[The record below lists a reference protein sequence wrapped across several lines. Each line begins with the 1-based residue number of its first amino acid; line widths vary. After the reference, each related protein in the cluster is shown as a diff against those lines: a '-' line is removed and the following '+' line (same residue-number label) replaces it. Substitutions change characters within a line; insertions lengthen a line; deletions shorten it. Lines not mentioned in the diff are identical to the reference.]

1 MKVLLTGGAGYIGS
15 HVVLSLLDKGHEV
28 VVIDDLSTGY
38 KRLIPKNVKLYEC
51 NINNKD
57 RIEKIISS
65 IKFDLIMHFA
75 GFIKVEES
83 VSNPEKYYEN
93 NTDNAIKL
101 FEICYKNNLKNI
113 IFSSTAATYGNPIN
127 NFSITEDEKLNPI
140 NPYGISK
147 ANTEK
152 YLLENKDKLNSIILR
167 YFNVAGSDKKMR
179 SGLISHDATHL
190 IKIISEVAVG
200 KRNKI
205 SIYGKDYDTHDGT
218 AIRDFIHISDLA
230 DIHIGAAKYLLKN
243 EETNIFNCGY
253 GKGYSVLD
261 IIKAANKITN
271 NKIKYDFSDRRD
283 GDPEQLVAN
292 VDKIKKHINWEP
304 GYNDL
309 NTIIQSAIDWEKN
322 YAKDS

>member
-15 HVVLSLLDKGHEV
+15 HVILSLLDKGHEV

-38 KRLIPKNVKLYEC
+38 KKLIPQNVKLYKC
-51 NINNKD
+51 NVNNTDK
-57 RIEKIISS
+57 IEKIIKS

-83 VSNPEKYYEN
+83 VSNPAKYYEN

-101 FEICYKNNLKNI
+101 FETCCKNNLNNI
-113 IFSSTAATYGNPIN
+113 IFSSTAATYGNPKN
-127 NFSITEDEKLNPI
+127 SFSITEDQILNPI
-140 NPYGISK
+140 NPYGKSK
-147 ANTEK
+147 MKTEN
-152 YLLENKDKLNSIILR
+152 YLLKNKHRLNSIILR

-179 SGLISHDATHL
+179 SGLISNEATHL

-200 KRNKI
+200 KRKKI
-205 SIYGKDYDTHDGT
+205 SIFGKDYNTHDGT

-230 DIHIGAAKYLLKN
+230 DIHIRAAKYLLEN

-261 IIKAANKITN
+261 IIKTANKITN
-271 NKIKYDFSDRRD
+271 NKIKYDFSQRRN

-292 VDKIKKHINWEP
+292 VDKIKKHINWQP
-304 GYNDL
+304 SNNDL